1 MRQDILTWGIALM
14 LGVPLVAIAVNE
26 VIERLQRQ
34 NIPLVETL
42 QHLRN
47 LVLPFL
53 TAWLVMRQILTIDPS
68 GNLTRAIESLFWV
81 AIMYT
86 GLSFLNTTLTTRKKP
101 KAWQIRLPKLYL
113 LLAKASVVLLIGVHI
128 FSNIWQIDLAHITTA
143 LGVGSLVIALA
154 LKDTLGNLVS
164 GFLLLLERPFEE
176 GDWIKFSQRT
186 GTSFDGEV
194 IEMNWRSVRLKTRN
208 RDIIV
213 IPNAELGQTTFENYT
228 LLNPIHAERVFIKFS
243 YNDLPNQV
251 IDILQK
257 AALETPGIVAEPEP
271 KTRIKE
277 YGDFFINYEMKIYIN
292 DYPKK
297 EDIRGDLLKR
307 IYYAIRRHK
316 LTIPLST
323 QITQIDYSL
332 DQALLK
338 SEVLQERVLEYLEA
352 LPYLAF
358 LDPSTINKLARSA
371 IVEEY
376 GVGEC
381 VVKAGNLDKGFF
393 IVWDGCVCLCVKNSQ
408 GKEQEV
414 FRLSSGD
421 CFGEMSLLA
430 GQPSLVTVTVVQDL
444 QVIMISTEVIINLA
458 EHSAKFALEINRL
471 IEERDKAI
479 KLVQR
484 MVKPS

>member
-14 LGVPLVAIAVNE
+14 LGVPVVAIALNE

-34 NIPLVETL
+34 NIPFVETL

-53 TAWLVMRQILTIDPS
+53 TAWLVMRQILTLEPS
-68 GNLTRAIESLFWV
+68 GNLVRAVETLFWI
-81 AIMYT
+81 ATICA

-101 KAWQIRLPKLYL
+101 KAWQIRVPNLYL

-128 FSNIWQIDLAHITTA
+128 LSNIWKIDLAQITTA
-143 LGVGSLVIALA
+143 LGVGSLVVALA
-154 LKDTLGNLVS
+154 LQDTLSNLVS

-176 GDWIKFSQRT
+176 GDWLKVSPRS
-186 GTSFDGEV
+186 GTSYEGEV
-194 IEMNWRSVRLKTRN
+194 IEMNWRAVRLRTRD
-208 RDIIV
+208 RDMII
-213 IPNAELGQTTFENYT
+213 IPNGELGKISFENYT
-228 LLNPIHAERVFIKFS
+228 LLNPIHAEKVFVRFS

-251 IDILQK
+251 IDTLQK
-257 AALETPGIVAEPEP
+257 AALETTGIVADPQP
-271 KTRIKE
+271 NIRIKE
-277 YGDFFINYEMKIYIN
+277 YGDFFISYELKIYIN
-292 DYPKK
+292 NYPKK
-297 EDIRGDLLKR
+297 DDIRGELLKR
-307 IYYAIRRHK
+307 IYYAVKRNK
-316 LTIPLST
+316 LTIPLPI
-323 QITQIDYSL
+323 QMEYSL

-338 SEVLQERVLEYLEA
+338 NEVPQERILEYLEA

-381 VVKAGNLDKGFF
+381 IVKAGNLDKGFF
-393 IVWDGCVCLCVKNSQ
+393 IVWDGCVRLSVKNSQ
-408 GKEQEV
+408 GKDQEV

-430 GQPSLVTVTVVQDL
+430 GQPSLATVTVVQDL
-444 QVIMISTEVIINLA
+444 QAIVIPTEVIIDLA
-458 EHSAKFALEINRL
+458 EHSPKFALEINRL
-471 IEERDKAI
+471 IEERDKVI
-479 KLVQR
+479 KR
-484 MVKPS
+484 I

>member
-1 MRQDILTWGIALM
+1 MHQDILTWAIALM
-14 LGVPLVAIAVNE
+14 LGVPAVAITLNE

-53 TAWLVMRQILTIDPS
+53 TAWLVLRQILTLEPS
-68 GNLTRAIESLFWV
+68 GNLVRASETLFWI
-81 AIMYT
+81 AIIYT

-101 KAWQIRLPKLYL
+101 KAWQIRVPNLYL
-113 LLAKASVVLLIGVHI
+113 LLARASVVLLIGVHI
-128 FSNIWQIDLAHITTA
+128 FSNIWKINLAQITAA
-143 LGVGSLVIALA
+143 LGVGSLVVALA

-176 GDWIKFSQRT
+176 GDWIKFSHRT

-194 IEMNWRSVRLKTRN
+194 IEMNWRSVRLRNRN

-228 LLNPIHAERVFIKFS
+228 LLNPVHAERVFVKFS
-243 YNDLPNQV
+243 HHDLPNQV
-251 IDILQK
+251 IGILQK
-257 AALETPGIVAEPEP
+257 AALETPGIVADPEP

-277 YGDFFINYEMKIYIN
+277 YGDFFINYEMKVYIN

-297 EDIRGDLLKR
+297 DDIRGDLLKR
-307 IYYAIRRHK
+307 IYYAIKRHK
-316 LTIPLST
+316 LTIPLPT
-323 QITQIDYSL
+323 QMEYSL
-332 DQALLK
+332 DEALLK
-338 SEVLQERVLEYLEA
+338 SEVPQERVLEYLEA

-381 VVKAGNLDKGFF
+381 IIKAGNLDKGFF
-393 IVWDGCVCLCVKNSQ
+393 IVWDGCVRLSIKNSQ

-414 FRLSSGD
+414 FRLESGD

-430 GQPSLVTVTVVQDL
+430 GQPSLVSVTVVQDL
-444 QVIMISTEVIINLA
+444 QAIVISTEVIIDLA

-471 IEERDKAI
+471 IEERNKAI
-479 KLVQR
+479 KLIQGG
-484 MVKPS
+484 

>member
-1 MRQDILTWGIALM
+1 M
-14 LGVPLVAIAVNE
+14 LGVPLVAIALNE

-53 TAWLVMRQILTIDPS
+53 TAWLVMRQILTLNPS
-68 GNLTRAIESLFWV
+68 GNLSRAIESLFWV
-81 AIMYT
+81 VIMYT

-113 LLAKASVVLLIGVHI
+113 LLAKASVILLIGVQI

-164 GFLLLLERPFEE
+164 GFLLLLERPFQE

-194 IEMNWRSVRLKTRN
+194 IEMNWRYVRLKTRN

-228 LLNPIHAERVFIKFS
+228 LLNPIHAERVFLKFS
-243 YNDLPNQV
+243 HNDLPNQV

-277 YGDFFINYEMKIYIN
+277 YGDFFISYEMKIYIN

-297 EDIRGDLLKR
+297 DDVRGDLLKR
-307 IYYAIRRHK
+307 IYYAIKRHK
-316 LTIPLST
+316 LTIPLS
-323 QITQIDYSL
+323 TQIDYSL

-338 SEVLQERVLEYLEA
+338 SEVPQERVLEYLEA

-381 VVKAGNLDKGFF
+381 IVKAGNLDKGFF
-393 IVWDGCVCLCVKNSQ
+393 IVWDGCVRLSVKNFQ
-408 GKEQEV
+408 DKEQEV

-430 GQPSLVTVTVVQDL
+430 GQSSLATVTVVQDL
-444 QVIMISTEVIINLA
+444 QAVVIPTGVIIDLA

-479 KLVQR
+479 KLIQGIR
-484 MVKPS
+484 KPY